1 MRGEKQYLANPVPS
15 ERLHLLTVELRPE
28 QDVRVSMQLASQS
41 GQVDQKMSPS
51 IHAALVESLFTNPAP
66 LFAGALCAAVAALM
80 TALKTGNAWLWPC
93 VALLV
98 VSGALRALDMGYFQ
112 RKKPVLTP
120 EQVTRWEVRYQIGA
134 MSYALALGIWCL
146 TALIGTD
153 DAVAHMIC
161 VSVTLCYVAAGGG
174 RTYGRPWIF
183 HVQMLLACGP
193 MTVALAIHGN
203 PYYVGMAL
211 LNVLFFVSLRQIS
224 TSLQEIFVRAL
235 IGRERE
241 AALASQFDTALNNMP
256 HGLCM
261 FRADGRL
268 AVMNHR
274 FSEMMHLPD
283 DLVQRGASASDI
295 IDACVIAGSVTAASG
310 KMILAEIENT
320 RTRDMITTDP
330 DTARGRYMS
339 WTFQPMA
346 GGGAVLLLEDI
357 TARRNAEA
365 RISHLARYD
374 ELTAL
379 PNRVNFRDEIGRLL
393 ATQHG
398 SSHMSALLFVDL
410 DQFKQ
415 VNDTLGHPCGDQL
428 LCAVA
433 DRLREML
440 RPEDFVA
447 RFGGDEFVVFQQ
459 NIHSPEDAASLARR
473 IVDRLSERY
482 KIDNHLVE
490 IGASVGIAITE
501 PGVSADTLL
510 KNADMALYRA
520 KADGRATYCFFRD
533 EMAQIVEARRIL
545 ELDLRKALANEEFE
559 LYYQPLVNLKTGRI
573 TTCEALLR
581 WNHPVRGTVSPID
594 IIPVAEDM
602 GLIIDLGRWIL
613 RKACMEC
620 MKWPAGVS
628 VAVNFSPQQFH
639 QRDIM
644 SEIRYA
650 LEVSGLPAERL
661 EIEIT
666 ESSLLRNTQLTHDV
680 LAQLHTLGVRISLDD
695 FGTGYSSL
703 SYLHNFT
710 LQKVKIDRSFLEG
723 IDTARPLTL
732 LRGVARLS
740 ADLGM
745 SVVVEG
751 IETNEQLELI
761 SADGTVTEAQ
771 GYLFSRPVRAVRVR
785 QLLNASHGRQ
795 PPEGQLHIISSRS
808 IA

>member
-1 MRGEKQYLANPVPS
+1 
-15 ERLHLLTVELRPE
+15 
-28 QDVRVSMQLASQS
+28 MQLASQR
-41 GQVDQKMSPS
+41 GEQNQEVSPRIS
-51 IHAALVESLFTNPAP
+51 AALIDSLFEASGTVLTGVVFSAIA
-66 LFAGALCAAVAALM
+66 AGM
-80 TALKTGNAWLWPC
+80 TALKTGQGLLWAF
-93 VALLV
+93 VLLLMAA
-98 VSGALRALDMGYFQ
+98 GAFRAFDLR
-112 RKKPVLTP
+112 
-120 EQVTRWEVRYQIGA
+120 RYQASKSTLTAEEAAQWQKRYQLGA
-134 MSYALALGIWCL
+134 MIQAAAIGLWCATTL
-146 TALIGTD
+146 LSND

-161 VSVTLCYVAAGGG
+161 LSVTTGIVAGAAGRAYGRQSIFRLQAVLMFGPTVIALALRGTGYYVAMSVVCAA
-174 RTYGRPWIF
+174 F
-183 HVQMLLACGP
+183 LAA
-193 MTVALAIHGN
+193 VI
-203 PYYVGMAL
+203 
-211 LNVLFFVSLRQIS
+211 QIS
-224 TSLQEIFVRAL
+224 ANLHRIFVRAVVA
-235 IGRERE
+235 RERE
-241 AALASQFDTALNNMP
+241 AALAGQFDTALNNMP

-274 FSEMMHLPD
+274 FSEMMGLAD
-283 DLVQRGASASDI
+283 DIAQHEIRAPGVVE
-295 IDACVIAGSVTAASG
+295 ACVQAGSISVASG
-310 KMILAEIENT
+310 KIIVAEIENSQA
-320 RTRDMITTDP
+320 RDIVTTDP
-330 DTARGRYMS
+330 DAARGHSLS

-346 GGGAVLLLEDI
+346 DGGAVVLLEDI
-357 TARRNAEA
+357 TERRNAEA
-365 RISHLARYD
+365 RISHLARFD
-374 ELTAL
+374 ELTGL
-379 PNRVNFRDEIGRLL
+379 PNRVNFRNEIEHLL
-393 ATQHG
+393 TMPHEEG
-398 SSHMSALLFVDL
+398 HLSALLFIDL

-433 DRLREML
+433 ARLRDML

-459 NIHSPEDAASLARR
+459 NIRSAEDAAMLARR
-473 IVDRLSERY
+473 IVDHLSERY
-482 KIDNHLVE
+482 KIDDHLVE
-490 IGASVGIAITE
+490 IGASIGIAMTSF
-501 PGVSADTLL
+501 GVSADTLL

-520 KADGRATYCFFRD
+520 KADGRGTFCFFRD
-533 EMAQIVEARRIL
+533 ELAQAVESRRIL

-559 LYYQPLVNLKTGRI
+559 LYFQPLVNLKSGKI

-581 WNHPVRGTVSPID
+581 WNHPVRGTVSPVD

-602 GLIIDLGRWIL
+602 GLIVDLGRWIL
-613 RKACMEC
+613 RKACLEC
-620 MKWPAGVS
+620 MKWPDGVS

-639 QRDIM
+639 QRDLL
-644 SEIRYA
+644 SEVRYA
-650 LEVSGLPAERL
+650 LEVSALPAHRL

-680 LAQLHTLGVRISLDD
+680 LSQLRAIGVRISLDD

-703 SYLHNFT
+703 SYLHNFP

-723 IDTARPLTL
+723 IDTDRPLTL

-771 GYLFSRPVRAVRVR
+771 GYLFSRPVPAIRVR
-785 QLLNASHGRQ
+785 QLLNASHGRHMVDDQ
-795 PPEGQLHIISSRS
+795 VVAVPSRS

>member
-1 MRGEKQYLANPVPS
+1 
-15 ERLHLLTVELRPE
+15 
-28 QDVRVSMQLASQS
+28 MQLASQHKEP
-41 GQVDQKMSPS
+41 DQEMSLS
-51 IHAALVESLFTNPAP
+51 IYAALIHSLFQDPGP
-66 LFAGALCAAVAALM
+66 LFAGALCAAIAAFM
-80 TALKTGNAWLWPC
+80 TAVKTGNPWLWPC

-98 VSGALRALDMGYFQ
+98 IAGGARALDMRSYKQ
-112 RKKPVLTP
+112 RKSTLTSQ
-120 EQVTRWEVRYQIGA
+120 EAARWEIRYQIGA
-134 MSYALALGIWCL
+134 MLYALALGLWCVIAIL
-146 TALIGTD
+146 GTD

-161 VSVTLCYVAAGGG
+161 ISVTLCYVAAGGG

-193 MTVALAIHGN
+193 LTAALAFYGSV
-203 PYYVGMAL
+203 YYAGMAA
-211 LNVLFFVSLRQIS
+211 LNVLFFFALKHIS
-224 TSLQEIFVRAL
+224 TSLQKIFVRAL
-235 IGRERE
+235 VARERE
-241 AALASQFDTALNNMP
+241 AALAGQFDTALNNMP

-274 FSEMMHLPD
+274 FREMMELAD
-283 DLVQRGASASDI
+283 DIVRRGTTAGDI
-295 IDACVIAGSVTAASG
+295 VHACVVAGSISAASG
-310 KMILAEIENT
+310 KVILAEIQNSQA
-320 RTRDMITTDP
+320 RDIVTADP
-330 DTARGRYMS
+330 DTLRGRSLS

-346 GGGAVLLLEDI
+346 DGGAVVLLEDV
-357 TARRNAEA
+357 TERRNAEA

-374 ELTAL
+374 ELTGL
-379 PNRVNFRDEIGRLL
+379 PNRVNFRDEIGCLL
-393 ATQHG
+393 RTPHETGQL
-398 SSHMSALLFVDL
+398 SALLFVDL

-433 DRLREML
+433 DRLRTML

-459 NIHSPEDAASLARR
+459 HINSSEEAAILARR
-473 IVDRLSERY
+473 IVDHLSERY

-490 IGASVGIAITE
+490 IGASVGIALTS

-520 KADGRATYCFFRD
+520 KADGRGTFCFFRD

-545 ELDLRKALANEEFE
+545 ELDLRKALSNEEFE
-559 LYYQPLVNLKTGRI
+559 LFFQPLVNLKSGKI

-581 WNHPVRGTVSPID
+581 WNHPVRGTVSPVD

-602 GLIIDLGRWIL
+602 GLIVDLGRWIL

-620 MKWPAGVS
+620 MKWPEGVS

-639 QRDIM
+639 QRDVLN
-644 SEIRYA
+644 EIRYA
-650 LEVSGLPAERL
+650 LEVSGLPAQRL

-680 LAQLHTLGVRISLDD
+680 LSQLRAIGVRISLDD

-703 SYLHNFT
+703 SYLHNFP

-723 IDTARPLTL
+723 IDADRPLTL

-745 SVVVEG
+745 QVVVEG

-761 SADGTVTEAQ
+761 SADGSVTEAQ
-771 GYLFSRPVRAVRVR
+771 GYLFSRPVPAIRIR
-785 QLLNASHGRQ
+785 QLLNASHGRRAAEAELQ
-795 PPEGQLHIISSRS
+795 AVGSRS

>member
-1 MRGEKQYLANPVPS
+1 
-15 ERLHLLTVELRPE
+15 
-28 QDVRVSMQLASQS
+28 MQLAKES
-41 GQVDQKMSPS
+41 GESDQKMSPS
-51 IHAALVESLFTNPAP
+51 IHAALIDSLFTDPGP
-66 LFAGALCAAVAALM
+66 MFAGALCAAVAAIM
-80 TALKTGNAWLWPC
+80 TALKTGNALLWPC
-93 VALLV
+93 VAMLV
-98 VSGALRALDMGYFQ
+98 VTGAFRALDTRQYQKVRSSLAPDG
-112 RKKPVLTP
+112 VA
-120 EQVTRWEVRYQIGA
+120 RWELRYQFGA
-134 MSYALALGIWCL
+134 MLYAAALGLWCL
-146 TALIGTD
+146 VTLTGSD
-153 DAVAHMIC
+153 DAVAHMIAT
-161 VSVTLCYVAAGGG
+161 SVTLCYVAAGGG

-193 MTVALAIHGN
+193 LTVALAADGSPFYI
-203 PYYVGMAL
+203 GMAL
-211 LNVLFFVSLRQIS
+211 LNVLFFFSLKHIS
-224 TSLQEIFVRAL
+224 TSLQKIFVHAL
-235 IGRERE
+235 IARERE
-241 AALASQFDTALNNMP
+241 AALAHQFDTALNNMP
-256 HGLCM
+256 HGLAM

-274 FSEMMHLPD
+274 FSNMMNLSD
-283 DLVQRGASASDI
+283 DFVQCDADVSDI
-295 IDACVIAGSVTAASG
+295 CAACVAAGTMSEASG
-310 KMILAEIENT
+310 RLILQEVEHARASHI
-320 RTRDMITTDP
+320 ITTDP
-330 DTARGRYMS
+330 DFSKNRSLS

-346 GGGAVLLLEDI
+346 DGGAVVLLEDI
-357 TARRNAEA
+357 TERRNAEA

-393 ATQHG
+393 AVQQG
-398 SSHMSALLFVDL
+398 AEQLSALLFVDL

-428 LCAVA
+428 LCAVSE
-433 DRLREML
+433 RLREML

-459 NIHSPEDAASLARR
+459 NIHSADDAAGLARR

-490 IGASVGIAITE
+490 IGASVGIAMTSR
-501 PGVSADTLL
+501 GVSADTLL

-520 KADGRATYCFFRD
+520 KADGRGTFCFFRD
-533 EMAQIVEARRIL
+533 EMAQVVESRRIL

-559 LYYQPLVNLKTGRI
+559 LFFQPLVNLKSGRI
-573 TTCEALLR
+573 STCEALLR
-581 WNHPVRGTVSPID
+581 WNHPVRGTVSPTD

-602 GLIIDLGRWIL
+602 GLIVDLGRWIL

-620 MKWPAGVS
+620 MKWPEGVS

-639 QRDIM
+639 QRDVL
-644 SEIRYA
+644 SEVRYA
-650 LEVSGLPAERL
+650 LEVSGLPANRL

-680 LAQLHTLGVRISLDD
+680 LSQLHSLGVRISLDD

-703 SYLHNFT
+703 SYLHNFP

-723 IDTARPLTL
+723 IDSDRPLTL

-761 SADGTVTEAQ
+761 SADGAVTEAQ
-771 GYLFSRPVRAVRVR
+771 GYLFSPPVPAVRVR
-785 QLLNASHGRQ
+785 QLLNASHGRR
-795 PPEGQLHIISSRS
+795 PPDSVLVPVPSRS

>member
-1 MRGEKQYLANPVPS
+1 
-15 ERLHLLTVELRPE
+15 
-28 QDVRVSMQLASQS
+28 MQL
-41 GQVDQKMSPS
+41 VDQKKRNDQEELEPALY
-51 IHAALVESLFTNPAP
+51 AALVDSMCQNFWPM
-66 LFAGALCAAVAALM
+66 FMGSVCAAAAALM
-80 TALKTGNAWLWPC
+80 TALKTGNVVLWPC
-93 VALLV
+93 ALLIV
-98 VSGALRALDMGYFQ
+98 A
-112 RKKPVLTP
+112 
-120 EQVTRWEVRYQIGA
+120 
-134 MSYALALGIWCL
+134 
-146 TALIGTD
+146 IGTYRAFQMRRYERRTQTLSYEQAKDFEPRYRVGAVLQAAVLGLWCFVTILGVD
-153 DAVAHMIC
+153 DSVAHMLC
-161 VSVTLCYVAAGGG
+161 VAVTIAYTAGGAA
-174 RTYGRPWIF
+174 RNYGRPAI
-183 HVQMLLACGP
+183 VQLHILLACGP
-193 MTVALAIHGN
+193 MSLALALHGG
-203 PYYVGMAL
+203 YYYIGVAVL
-211 LNVLFFVSLRQIS
+211 LVLFFIGLKGINLSLHG
-224 TSLQEIFVRAL
+224 IFVKAL
-235 IGRERE
+235 TSSFRE
-241 AALASQFDTALNNMP
+241 AALAGQFDTALNNMP

-261 FRADGRL
+261 FAADGRL

-274 FSEMMHLPD
+274 FSEMMDLHD
-283 DLVQRGASASDI
+283 DLVERGAGASDI
-295 IDACVIAGSVTAASG
+295 MAACVTGGSISAASG
-310 KMILAEIENT
+310 KMILSEIENT
-320 RTRDMITTDP
+320 QARDIVTADP
-330 DTARGRYMS
+330 DIARSRSLS

-346 GGGAVLLLEDI
+346 GGGAVVLLEDI
-357 TARRNAEA
+357 TERRNAEA

-393 ATQHG
+393 AIPREAEQL
-398 SSHMSALLFVDL
+398 SALLFIDL

-433 DRLREML
+433 DRLRGML

-459 NIHSPEDAASLARR
+459 NIGSNEEAAGLARR
-473 IVDRLSERY
+473 IVEHLSERY
-482 KIDNHLVE
+482 KINNHLVE
-490 IGASVGIAITE
+490 IGASVGIATTG
-501 PGVSADTLL
+501 PDVSADTLL

-520 KADGRATYCFFRD
+520 KADGRGTFCFFRD
-533 EMAQIVEARRIL
+533 EMAQTVEARRIL

-559 LYYQPLVNLKTGRI
+559 LFYQPLINIKSGRI
-573 TTCEALLR
+573 ATCEALLR

-602 GLIIDLGRWIL
+602 GLIVDLGRWIL

-620 MKWPAGVS
+620 MKWPDAVS

-639 QRDIM
+639 QRDVL
-644 SEIRYA
+644 SEVRYA
-650 LEVSGLPAERL
+650 LEVSGLPADRL

-680 LAQLHTLGVRISLDD
+680 LSQLHALGVRISLDD

-703 SYLHNFT
+703 SYLHNFP
-710 LQKVKIDRSFLEG
+710 LQKVKIDRSFLVG
-723 IDTARPLTL
+723 IDSDRPLTL

-771 GYLFSRPVRAVRVR
+771 GYLFSRPVPAVRVR
-785 QLLNASHGRQ
+785 ELLKASHGRRL
-795 PPEGQLHIISSRS
+795 PDDHVVALPSRS

>member
-1 MRGEKQYLANPVPS
+1 MQFASQTGEPDRSMSPTISAALVDSLFMNPAPMIFGAFGPAIAGAVIAAVTSNLLCWLCVPLFIVVGLARALQMYRYQQRNSRLTVEESVTWEKRYRIGTIAYGISLGIWGVTVLLTTRDAAAHMLCVTTVVAYTSAGVGRTFGRPQIFH
-15 ERLHLLTVELRPE
+15 LHLL
-28 QDVRVSMQLASQS
+28 
-41 GQVDQKMSPS
+41 MS
-51 IHAALVESLFTNPAP
+51 IGP
-66 LFAGALCAAVAALM
+66 LILALM
-80 TALKTGNAWLWPC
+80 YVGGP
-93 VALLV
+93 
-98 VSGALRALDMGYFQ
+98 YH
-112 RKKPVLTP
+112 
-120 EQVTRWEVRYQIGA
+120 I
-134 MSYALALGIWCL
+134 ALALLSLVFFSAIRHL
-146 TALIGTD
+146 T
-153 DAVAHMIC
+153 
-161 VSVTLCYVAAGGG
+161 S
-174 RTYGRPWIF
+174 
-183 HVQMLLACGP
+183 
-193 MTVALAIHGN
+193 
-203 PYYVGMAL
+203 
-211 LNVLFFVSLRQIS
+211 
-224 TSLQEIFVRAL
+224 SLQRIYVNAW
-235 IGRERE
+235 IAKERE
-241 AALASQFDTALNNMP
+241 AALAGQFDTALNNMP

-261 FRADGRL
+261 FSADGRV

-274 FSEMMHLPD
+274 FIEMMQLSD
-283 DLVQRGASASDI
+283 DFVQRGASATDI
-295 IDACVIAGSVTAASG
+295 CNACVLSGSISAAAAQQ
-310 KMILAEIENT
+310 ILYEIESSQRGDIVT
-320 RTRDMITTDP
+320 SDP
-330 DTARGRYMS
+330 DPTKNRS
-339 WTFQPMA
+339 LDWTFQPMA
-346 GGGAVLLLEDI
+346 GGGTVVLVEDI
-357 TARRNAEA
+357 TERKDAEA

-393 ATQHG
+393 AMQHG
-398 SSHMSALLFVDL
+398 DHRSALLFVDL

-433 DRLREML
+433 ERLREML

-459 NIHSPEDAASLARR
+459 NIHSHEDAAALARR

-490 IGASVGIAITE
+490 IGASVGIAMTA
-501 PGVSADTLL
+501 PGVGADTLL

-520 KADGRATYCFFRD
+520 KADGRGTFCFFRD
-533 EMAQIVEARRIL
+533 EMAQTVEARRIL

-559 LYYQPLVNLKTGRI
+559 LFYQPLINLKSGKVS
-573 TTCEALLR
+573 TCEALLR
-581 WNHPVRGTVSPID
+581 WNHPARGTVSPVD

-602 GLIIDLGRWIL
+602 GLIVDLGRWIL

-620 MKWPAGVS
+620 MKWPEAVS

-639 QRDIM
+639 QRDVL

-650 LEVSGLPAERL
+650 LEVSGLPAHRL

-666 ESSLLRNTQLTHDV
+666 ESSLLHNTELTHDV
-680 LAQLHTLGVRISLDD
+680 LSQLRSLGVRISLDD

-703 SYLHNFT
+703 SYLHNFP

-723 IDTARPLTL
+723 IDSDRPLTL

-761 SADGTVTEAQ
+761 SADGAVTEAQ
-771 GYLFSRPVRAVRVR
+771 GYLFSRPVPAVRIR
-785 QLLNASHGRQ
+785 QLLNASHGRRAD
-795 PPEGQLHIISSRS
+795 EQLHVVPSRS

>member
-1 MRGEKQYLANPVPS
+1 
-15 ERLHLLTVELRPE
+15 
-28 QDVRVSMQLASQS
+28 MQLAHPEH
-41 GQVDQKMSPS
+41 DPEISPS
-51 IHAALVESLFTNPAP
+51 IRAVPVDSLFEAP
-66 LFAGALCAAVAALM
+66 GTVLTGIVFSGIAAAM
-80 TALKTGNAWLWPC
+80 TALKTGQNLTWAC
-93 VALLV
+93 VALLLMAGAV
-98 VSGALRALDMGYFQ
+98 RAFDLWRYQARKSTLTAEEAAQWQRRYHIGALFQ
-112 RKKPVLTP
+112 AAAIGLWCS
-120 EQVTRWEVRYQIGA
+120 VTLL
-134 MSYALALGIWCL
+134 SS
-146 TALIGTD
+146 D

-161 VSVTLCYVAAGGG
+161 LSVTTGILAGGAG
-174 RTYGRPWIF
+174 RAYGRPSMF
-183 HVQMLLACGP
+183 RVQAVLQFGAP
-193 MTVALAIHGN
+193 VIALALRGT
-203 PYYVGMAL
+203 PYYIAMSVVCAAFLMAVMQL
-211 LNVLFFVSLRQIS
+211 SASLHR
-224 TSLQEIFVRAL
+224 IFMRAVVA
-235 IGRERE
+235 RERE
-241 AALASQFDTALNNMP
+241 AALAGQFDTALNNMP

-274 FSEMMHLPD
+274 FSEMMNLSD
-283 DLVQRGASASDI
+283 DFVQRGASASDI
-295 IDACVIAGSVTAASG
+295 VDACVLAGSVSAISG
-310 KMILAEIENT
+310 KIILSEIENT
-320 RTRDMITTDP
+320 EARDIITADP
-330 DTARGRYMS
+330 DVARGRSLS

-346 GGGAVLLLEDI
+346 GGGAVVLLEDI
-357 TARRNAEA
+357 TERRNAEA

-393 ATQHG
+393 AAQQDAELL
-398 SSHMSALLFVDL
+398 SALLFVDL

-459 NIHSPEDAASLARR
+459 NLNSPEDAASLARR
-473 IVDRLSERY
+473 VVDRLSEPY

-490 IGASVGIAITE
+490 IGASVGIAVTA
-501 PGVSADTLL
+501 PGISADTLL

-520 KADGRATYCFFRD
+520 KADGRGTFCFFR
-533 EMAQIVEARRIL
+533 EELAQTVEARRIL

-559 LYYQPLVNLKTGRI
+559 LFYQPLVNLKSGKL

-581 WNHPVRGTVSPID
+581 WNHPVRGAVSPIE

-602 GLIIDLGRWIL
+602 GLIVDLGRWIL

-620 MKWPAGVS
+620 MQWPEGVS

-639 QRDIM
+639 QRDVL
-644 SEIRYA
+644 SEVRYA
-650 LEVSGLPAERL
+650 LGVSGLPAQRL

-680 LAQLHTLGVRISLDD
+680 LSQLHALGVRISLDD

-703 SYLHNFT
+703 SYLHNFP

-723 IDTARPLTL
+723 IDTDRPLML

-761 SADGTVTEAQ
+761 SADGTITEAQ
-771 GYLFSRPVRAVRVR
+771 GYLFSRPVPAVRIR
-785 QLLNASHGRQ
+785 HLLNASHGRRV
-795 PPEGQLHIISSRS
+795 PDEPLLAEPSRS

>member
-1 MRGEKQYLANPVPS
+1 
-15 ERLHLLTVELRPE
+15 
-28 QDVRVSMQLASQS
+28 MQLASQTAE
-41 GQVDQKMSPS
+41 QDQNVSPS
-51 IHAALVESLFTNPAP
+51 TYAALIDSLFQNAAP
-66 LFAGALCAAVAALM
+66 LFAGAVMVAFAAAM
-80 TALKTGNAWLWPC
+80 TALKTDVMLLWPC
-93 VALLV
+93 VALLMLI
-98 VSGALRALDMGYFQ
+98 GAIRALDMHLY
-112 RKKPVLTP
+112 RKRKSVLTAD
-120 EQVTRWEVRYQIGA
+120 EASRWERRYQFWAIIYAATLGA
-134 MSYALALGIWCL
+134 WCSVALLSSN
-146 TALIGTD
+146 

-161 VSVTLCYVAAGGG
+161 LAVTTGYVAAGAG
-174 RTYGRPWIF
+174 RTFGRPRIF
-183 HVQMLLACGP
+183 QVQIAVACGP
-193 MTVALAIHGN
+193 TSIALAMHGT
-203 PYYVGMAL
+203 PYYIGMAC
-211 LNVLFFVSLRQIS
+211 VSGVFFLALRQI
-224 TSLQEIFVRAL
+224 TTNLQEIFVRAL
-235 IGRERE
+235 VARERE
-241 AALASQFDTALNNMP
+241 AALANQFDTALNNMP

-268 AVMNHR
+268 AVMNYR
-274 FSEMMHLPD
+274 FSEMMDLSD
-283 DLVQRGASASDI
+283 DLVQRGVTASDI
-295 IDACVIAGSVTAASG
+295 MAAGVAAGSVSAVSSR
-310 KMILAEIENT
+310 MILAEIEDT
-320 RTRDMITTDP
+320 QARDMITTDP
-330 DTARGRYMS
+330 DVARGRSLS

-346 GGGAVLLLEDI
+346 DGGAVVLLEDI
-357 TARRNAEA
+357 TERRTAEA

-393 ATQHG
+393 AIQQG
-398 SSHMSALLFVDL
+398 AEQLSALLFVDL

-433 DRLREML
+433 ERLREML

-459 NIHSPEDAASLARR
+459 NIHSADDAAGLARR

-490 IGASVGIAITE
+490 IGASVGIAMSTR
-501 PGVSADTLL
+501 GVSADTLL

-520 KADGRATYCFFRD
+520 KADGRGTFCFFRD
-533 EMAQIVEARRIL
+533 EMAQVVEARRIL

-559 LYYQPLVNLKTGRI
+559 LFYQPLVNLKSGRI
-573 TTCEALLR
+573 STCEALLR

-602 GLIIDLGRWIL
+602 GLIVDLGRWIL

-620 MKWPAGVS
+620 MKWPEAVS

-639 QRDIM
+639 QRDVL
-644 SEIRYA
+644 SEVRYA
-650 LEVSGLPAERL
+650 LEVSGLPANRL

-680 LAQLHTLGVRISLDD
+680 LSQLHSLGVRISLDD

-703 SYLHNFT
+703 SYLHNFP
-710 LQKVKIDRSFLEG
+710 LEKVKIDRSFLEG
-723 IDTARPLTL
+723 IDSDRPLTL

-751 IETNEQLELI
+751 IESNEQLELI
-761 SADGTVTEAQ
+761 SADGTVSEVQ
-771 GYLFSRPVRAVRVR
+771 GYLFSRPVPAARIR
-785 QLLNASHGRQ
+785 QLLNVSHGRRL
-795 PPEGQLHIISSRS
+795 PDEPLQLVPSRS

>member
-1 MRGEKQYLANPVPS
+1 
-15 ERLHLLTVELRPE
+15 
-28 QDVRVSMQLASQS
+28 MQLASETPDP
-41 GQVDQKMSPS
+41 DQRMSPS
-51 IHAALVESLFTNPAP
+51 IRAALIDSLFETPGTVHVGIV
-66 LFAGALCAAVAALM
+66 FATITAAM
-80 TALKTGNAWLWPC
+80 TALKTGSDFIWAC
-93 VALLV
+93 VALLAV
-98 VSGALRALDMGYFQ
+98 AGVLRAIDLQLYQ
-112 RKKPVLTP
+112 ARKSTLTADGAALW
-120 EQVTRWEVRYQIGA
+120 QTRYQIGA
-134 MSYALALGIWCL
+134 MIQAIAIGIWCSTTL
-146 TALIGTD
+146 LSSD
-153 DAVAHMIC
+153 DAVAHMIAL
-161 VSVTLCYVAAGGG
+161 SVTIGLLAGGAG
-174 RTYGRPWIF
+174 RAYGWQWIF
-183 HVQMLLACGP
+183 RLQVLLALGP
-193 MTVALAIHGN
+193 TAIALALRGT
-203 PYYVGMAL
+203 PYYVAMSVVTAVFLVTLIKLSANLHRIFMQAL
-211 LNVLFFVSLRQIS
+211 V
-224 TSLQEIFVRAL
+224 A
-235 IGRERE
+235 RERE
-241 AALASQFDTALNNMP
+241 AALAGQFDTALNNMP

-261 FRADGRL
+261 FAADGRL

-274 FSEMMHLPD
+274 FSDMMNLSD
-283 DLVQRGASASDI
+283 DLVRRGASAPDI
-295 IDACVIAGSVTAASG
+295 IFACVDSGSISAASG
-310 KMILAEIENT
+310 NMILSEIENSQAGDLVT
-320 RTRDMITTDP
+320 ADP
-330 DTARGRYMS
+330 DASRSQSLS

-346 GGGAVLLLEDI
+346 GGGSVVLVEDI
-357 TARRNAEA
+357 TERKDAEA

-379 PNRVNFRDEIGRLL
+379 PNRVNFRDEIERLL
-393 ATQHG
+393 AI
-398 SSHMSALLFVDL
+398 SHSAERLSALLFVDL

-433 DRLREML
+433 GRLREML

-459 NIHSPEDAASLARR
+459 NIASNDDAAGLAQR

-490 IGASVGIAITE
+490 IGASVGIAMTSPAGI
-501 PGVSADTLL
+501 SADTLL

-520 KADGRATYCFFRD
+520 KADGRGTFCFFRD
-533 EMAQIVEARRIL
+533 EMAQTVEARRIL
-545 ELDLRKALANEEFE
+545 ELDLRKALAHEEFE
-559 LYYQPLVNLKTGRI
+559 LFYQPLVNLKSGRI
-573 TTCEALLR
+573 ATCEALLR
-581 WNHPVRGTVSPID
+581 WNHPARGTVSPID

-602 GLIIDLGRWIL
+602 GLIVDLGRWIL

-620 MKWPAGVS
+620 MKWPEGVS

-639 QRDIM
+639 QRDVL
-644 SEIRYA
+644 SEVRYA
-650 LEVSGLPAERL
+650 LEVSGLPAHRL

-680 LAQLHTLGVRISLDD
+680 LSQLHMIGVRISLDD

-703 SYLHNFT
+703 SYLHNFP

-723 IDTARPLTL
+723 IDSDRPLTL

-771 GYLFSRPVRAVRVR
+771 GYLFSRPVPAVRVR
-785 QLLNASHGRQ
+785 QLLHASHGRRL
-795 PPEGQLHIISSRS
+795 PDDNLIELPSRS

>member
-1 MRGEKQYLANPVPS
+1 
-15 ERLHLLTVELRPE
+15 
-28 QDVRVSMQLASQS
+28 MQLANHPREP
-41 GQVDQKMSPS
+41 DQKMSPA
-51 IHAALVESLFTNPAP
+51 INAALVDSLFMNPAP
-66 LFAGALCAAVAALM
+66 MVFGAFGPAIAGAVVATVTGDILMWLCVPLFIVVGVA
-80 TALKTGNAWLWPC
+80 
-93 VALLV
+93 
-98 VSGALRALDMGYFQ
+98 RALQMYRYKQ
-112 RKKPVLTP
+112 RHSPLTTTEAVIWEERYRLGAFAYGSVLGLW
-120 EQVTRWEVRYQIGA
+120 VCIVLLR
-134 MSYALALGIWCL
+134 
-146 TALIGTD
+146 TAD
-153 DAVAHMIC
+153 SAAHM
-161 VSVTLCYVAAGGG
+161 LCITTVVAYTSAGVG
-174 RTYGRPWIF
+174 RTFGRPRIF
-183 HVQMLLACGP
+183 HIMLLLACGP
-193 MTVALAIHGN
+193 MIAALLFVGGIYHFALA
-203 PYYVGMAL
+203 L
-211 LNVLFFVSLRQIS
+211 LSLVFFVAIQSIT
-224 TSLQEIFVRAL
+224 TSLQRIYLNAW
-235 IGRERE
+235 IARERE
-241 AALASQFDTALNNMP
+241 AALAGQFDTALNNMP

-261 FRADGRL
+261 FTADGRL

-274 FSEMMHLPD
+274 FSAMMNLSD
-283 DLVQRGASASDI
+283 DLMHSGASASDI
-295 IDACVIAGSVTAASG
+295 VAACVSAGSISAASG
-310 KMILAEIENT
+310 NVIISEIENSQAK
-320 RTRDMITTDP
+320 DIITTDP
-330 DTARGRYMS
+330 NVVRGRSLS

-346 GGGAVLLLEDI
+346 GGGAVVLLEDI
-357 TARRNAEA
+357 TERRNAEA
-365 RISHLARYD
+365 RITHLARYD
-374 ELTAL
+374 ELTGL
-379 PNRVNFRDEIGRLL
+379 PNRVNFRDEIEHLL
-393 ATQHG
+393 AVPHDAAQL
-398 SSHMSALLFVDL
+398 SALLFVDL

-433 DRLREML
+433 ERLRAML

-459 NIHSPEDAASLARR
+459 NIKSAEEAASLARR
-473 IVDRLSERY
+473 IVDHLSERY

-490 IGASVGIAITE
+490 IGASVGIAMTSP

-520 KADGRATYCFFRD
+520 KADGRGTFCFFRD
-533 EMAQIVEARRIL
+533 EMAQTVEARRIL

-559 LYYQPLVNLKTGRI
+559 LFYQPLVNLQSGRI
-573 TTCEALLR
+573 ATCEALLR

-602 GLIIDLGRWIL
+602 GLIVDLGRWIL
-613 RKACMEC
+613 RKACVEC
-620 MKWPAGVS
+620 MQWPEAVS

-639 QRDIM
+639 QRDVL

-650 LEVSGLPAERL
+650 LEVSGLPANRL

-680 LAQLHTLGVRISLDD
+680 LSQLRELGVRISLDD

-703 SYLHNFT
+703 SYLHNFP

-723 IDTARPLTL
+723 IDTDRPLTL

-761 SADGTVTEAQ
+761 NADGTVTEAQ
-771 GYLFSRPVRAVRVR
+771 GYLFSRPVPAVRVR
-785 QLLNASHGRQ
+785 QLLNASHGRR
-795 PPEGQLHIISSRS
+795 PDDEYLAIPSRS

>member
-1 MRGEKQYLANPVPS
+1 
-15 ERLHLLTVELRPE
+15 
-28 QDVRVSMQLASQS
+28 MQLANQS
-41 GQVDQKMSPS
+41 GEPDQRMTPS
-51 IHAALVESLFTNPAP
+51 IRAALLDSLFETPATM
-66 LFAGALCAAVAALM
+66 LTGLIFGAIAAAM
-80 TALKTGNAWLWPC
+80 TALKTGETPVWGC
-93 VALLV
+93 VALLIV
-98 VSGALRALDMGYFQ
+98 AGAVRAFYLWRYQG
-112 RKKPVLTP
+112 RKSTLTAD
-120 EQVTRWEVRYQIGA
+120 EAARFKKRHQIGA
-134 MSYALALGIWCL
+134 MIQAAALGIWCSTTL
-146 TALIGTD
+146 LASD

-161 VSVTLCYVAAGGG
+161 MSVTTGIV
-174 RTYGRPWIF
+174 
-183 HVQMLLACGP
+183 ACGAGRAYGQQWVFQLQ
-193 MTVALAIHGN
+193 VALAFGSTVIALALHGT
-203 PYYVGMAL
+203 PYYVAMSVVCAAFL
-211 LNVLFFVSLRQIS
+211 VAVMQIS
-224 TSLQEIFVRAL
+224 ANLHRIFMQAL
-235 IGRERE
+235 MARERE
-241 AALASQFDTALNNMP
+241 AALAGQFDTALNNMP

-261 FRADGRL
+261 FRVDGQL

-274 FSEMMHLPD
+274 FSEIMNLSE
-283 DLVQRGASASDI
+283 DLARSGAGASDI
-295 IDACVIAGSVTAASG
+295 IAACVSAGSISAASG
-310 KMILAEIENT
+310 EMILAEIESSQAKDIVT
-320 RTRDMITTDP
+320 ADP
-330 DTARGRYMS
+330 DAERNRSLS

-346 GGGAVLLLEDI
+346 DGGAVVLLEDI
-357 TARRNAEA
+357 TERRNAEA

-374 ELTAL
+374 ELTTL

-393 ATQHG
+393 AIQQG
-398 SSHMSALLFVDL
+398 VGQLSALLFVDL

-433 DRLREML
+433 NRLREML

-459 NIHSPEDAASLARR
+459 NIHSHEDAAGLARR

-490 IGASVGIAITE
+490 IGASVGIAMTS

-510 KNADMALYRA
+510 KNADLALYRA
-520 KADGRATYCFFRD
+520 KADGRGTFCFFRD
-533 EMAQIVEARRIL
+533 EMAQTVEARRIL

-559 LYYQPLVNLKTGRI
+559 LFYQPLVNIKSGKI

-602 GLIIDLGRWIL
+602 GLIVDLGRWIL

-620 MKWPAGVS
+620 MKWPEAVS

-639 QRDIM
+639 QRDVL
-644 SEIRYA
+644 SEVRYA
-650 LEVSGLPAERL
+650 LEVSGLPAQRL

-680 LAQLHTLGVRISLDD
+680 LSQLRSLGVRISLDD

-703 SYLHNFT
+703 SYLHNFP

-723 IDTARPLTL
+723 IDTDRPLTL

-761 SADGTVTEAQ
+761 SADGAVTEAQ
-771 GYLFSRPVRAVRVR
+771 GYLFSRPVPAVRIR
-785 QLLNASHGRQ
+785 QLLNASHGRRGEE
-795 PPEGQLHIISSRS
+795 PQLVVPSRS

>member
-1 MRGEKQYLANPVPS
+1 MQFASQTGEPDQSMSPTISAALVDSLFMNPAPMIFGAFGPAIAGAVIAAVTGDLLCWLCVPLFIVVGLARALQMYRYKQRNS
-15 ERLHLLTVELRPE
+15 RLTVEESVAWER
-28 QDVRVSMQLASQS
+28 RYRI
-41 GQVDQKMSPS
+41 GS
-51 IHAALVESLFTNPAP
+51 IAYGV
-66 LFAGALCAAVAALM
+66 
-80 TALKTGNAWLWPC
+80 
-93 VALLV
+93 
-98 VSGALRALDMGYFQ
+98 
-112 RKKPVLTP
+112 
-120 EQVTRWEVRYQIGA
+120 
-134 MSYALALGIWCL
+134 ALGIWGATVLL
-146 TALIGTD
+146 TTRDSA
-153 DAVAHMIC
+153 AHMLC
-161 VSVTLCYVAAGGG
+161 VTTVVAYTSAGVG
-174 RTYGRPWIF
+174 RTFGRPQIF
-183 HVQMLLACGP
+183 HLHLLLSIGP
-193 MTVALAIHGN
+193 LIAALTYVGGAYYIALA
-203 PYYVGMAL
+203 L
-211 LNVLFFVSLRQIS
+211 LSFVFFSAIRHLTS
-224 TSLQEIFVRAL
+224 SLQRIYVNAW
-235 IGRERE
+235 IAKERE
-241 AALASQFDTALNNMP
+241 AALAGQFDTALNNMP

-274 FSEMMHLPD
+274 FIEMMQLSED
-283 DLVQRGASASDI
+283 FVQRSAGASDVCN
-295 IDACVIAGSVTAASG
+295 ACVLSGSISAATARQ
-310 KMILAEIENT
+310 ILSEIESSQAGDIVT
-320 RTRDMITTDP
+320 SDP
-330 DTARGRYMS
+330 DASKNRALS
-339 WTFQPMA
+339 WTFQPMS
-346 GGGAVLLLEDI
+346 GGGTVVLVEDI
-357 TARRNAEA
+357 TERKDAEA

-374 ELTAL
+374 ELTEL

-393 ATQHG
+393 ARHG
-398 SSHMSALLFVDL
+398 GDQRSALLFVDL

-433 DRLREML
+433 ERLREML

-459 NIHSPEDAASLARR
+459 NIHSHEDAAGLARR

-490 IGASVGIAITE
+490 IGASVGIAMAA

-520 KADGRATYCFFRD
+520 KADGRGTFCFFRE
-533 EMAQIVEARRIL
+533 EMAQTVEARRIL

-559 LYYQPLVNLKTGRI
+559 LFYQPLINLSSGKV

-581 WNHPVRGTVSPID
+581 WNHPVRGTVSPVD

-602 GLIIDLGRWIL
+602 GLIVDLGRWIL

-620 MKWPAGVS
+620 MKWPDAVS

-639 QRDIM
+639 QRDVL
-644 SEIRYA
+644 SEVRYA
-650 LEVSGLPAERL
+650 LEVSGLPAHRL

-666 ESSLLRNTQLTHDV
+666 ESSLLHNTQLTHDV
-680 LAQLHTLGVRISLDD
+680 LSQLRTLGVRISLDD

-703 SYLHNFT
+703 SYLHNFP

-723 IDTARPLTL
+723 IDSDRPLTL

-745 SVVVEG
+745 AVVVEG

-761 SADGTVTEAQ
+761 SADGAVTEAQ
-771 GYLFSRPVRAVRVR
+771 GYLFSRPVPAVRIR
-785 QLLNASHGRQ
+785 QLLNASHGRRTD
-795 PPEGQLHIISSRS
+795 EQLHVVPSRS

>member
-1 MRGEKQYLANPVPS
+1 MQFASQTGEPDRSMSPTISAALVDSLFMNPAPMIFGAFGPAIAGAVIAFVTGNLLSWLCVPLFIVVGLARAWQMYRYQQRNSRLTVEES
-15 ERLHLLTVELRPE
+15 EAWEKRYRIGSLAYGIALGLWGSAVLLTTKDAAAHMLCVTTVVAYTSAGVGRTFGRPQIFHLHLL
-28 QDVRVSMQLASQS
+28 
-41 GQVDQKMSPS
+41 MS
-51 IHAALVESLFTNPAP
+51 IGP
-66 LFAGALCAAVAALM
+66 LIAALM
-80 TALKTGNAWLWPC
+80 YVGGP
-93 VALLV
+93 
-98 VSGALRALDMGYFQ
+98 YH
-112 RKKPVLTP
+112 
-120 EQVTRWEVRYQIGA
+120 I
-134 MSYALALGIWCL
+134 ALALLSLVFFSAIRHL
-146 TALIGTD
+146 T
-153 DAVAHMIC
+153 
-161 VSVTLCYVAAGGG
+161 
-174 RTYGRPWIF
+174 
-183 HVQMLLACGP
+183 
-193 MTVALAIHGN
+193 
-203 PYYVGMAL
+203 
-211 LNVLFFVSLRQIS
+211 
-224 TSLQEIFVRAL
+224 TSLQRIYVNAW
-235 IGRERE
+235 IAKERE
-241 AALASQFDTALNNMP
+241 AALAGQFDTALNNMP

-261 FRADGRL
+261 FSADGRL

-274 FSEMMHLPD
+274 FIEMMQLSD
-283 DLVQRGASASDI
+283 DFVQRGASATDI
-295 IDACVIAGSVTAASG
+295 CNACVLSGSISAAAAQQ
-310 KMILAEIENT
+310 ILYEIESSQRGDIVT
-320 RTRDMITTDP
+320 SDP
-330 DTARGRYMS
+330 DPAKNRS
-339 WTFQPMA
+339 LDWTFQPMA
-346 GGGAVLLLEDI
+346 GGGTVVLVEDI
-357 TARRNAEA
+357 TERKDAEA

-393 ATQHG
+393 AMQHG
-398 SSHMSALLFVDL
+398 EHRSALLFVDL

-433 DRLREML
+433 ERLREML

-459 NIHSPEDAASLARR
+459 NIHSHEDAAALARR

-490 IGASVGIAITE
+490 IGASVGIAMTA
-501 PGVSADTLL
+501 PGVGADTLL

-520 KADGRATYCFFRD
+520 KADGRGTFCFFRD
-533 EMAQIVEARRIL
+533 EMAQTVEARRIL

-559 LYYQPLVNLKTGRI
+559 LFYQPLINLKSGKVS
-573 TTCEALLR
+573 TCEALLR
-581 WNHPVRGTVSPID
+581 WNHPARGTVSPVD

-602 GLIIDLGRWIL
+602 GLIVDLGRWIL

-620 MKWPAGVS
+620 MKWPEAVS

-639 QRDIM
+639 QRDVL
-644 SEIRYA
+644 SEVRYA
-650 LEVSGLPAERL
+650 LEVSGLPAHRL

-666 ESSLLRNTQLTHDV
+666 ESSLLHNTELTHDV
-680 LAQLHTLGVRISLDD
+680 LSQLRSLGVRISLDD

-703 SYLHNFT
+703 SYLHNFP

-723 IDTARPLTL
+723 IDSDRPLTL

-761 SADGTVTEAQ
+761 SADGAVTEAQ
-771 GYLFSRPVRAVRVR
+771 GYLFSRPVPAVRIR
-785 QLLNASHGRQ
+785 QLLNASHGRR
-795 PPEGQLHIISSRS
+795 PDEQLHVVPSRS

>member
-1 MRGEKQYLANPVPS
+1 
-15 ERLHLLTVELRPE
+15 
-28 QDVRVSMQLASQS
+28 MQL
-41 GQVDQKMSPS
+41 VDQKKRSNREEMEPVLY
-51 IHAALVESLFTNPAP
+51 AALVDSMCQNFWPML
-66 LFAGALCAAVAALM
+66 LGSSCAAVAALL
-80 TALKTGNAWLWPC
+80 TALKTGNILLWPC
-93 VALLV
+93 AVLII
-98 VSGALRALDMGYFQ
+98 GIGTFRAFQ
-112 RKKPVLTP
+112 MRKYERRTSVLTF
-120 EQVTRWEVRYQIGA
+120 EQAKHWEPRYAIGA
-134 MSYALALGIWCL
+134 MLYAGVLGIWCFI
-146 TALIGTD
+146 TIFGND
-153 DAVAHMIC
+153 DAVAHLVC
-161 VSVTLCYVAAGGG
+161 VAVTIGYTAGGAA
-174 RTYGRPWIF
+174 RNYGRPKLIQHHILLSCVPMSLALALHGGF
-183 HVQMLLACGP
+183 YYIGLAMLL
-193 MTVALAIHGN
+193 
-203 PYYVGMAL
+203 
-211 LNVLFFVSLRQIS
+211 VLFFIGLKDINLSLHA
-224 TSLQEIFVRAL
+224 IFVKAL
-235 IGRERE
+235 TSSFRE
-241 AALASQFDTALNNMP
+241 AALAGQFDTALNNMP

-274 FSEMMHLPD
+274 FSEMMQLSD
-283 DLVQRGASASDI
+283 DLLQRGASAPDI
-295 IDACVIAGSVTAASG
+295 IAACVAAGTISAASG
-310 KMILAEIENT
+310 RMILSEIENT
-320 RTRDMITTDP
+320 QARDMITTDP
-330 DTARGRYMS
+330 DVTRDRSLS
-339 WTFQPMA
+339 WTFQAML
-346 GGGAVLLLEDI
+346 GGGAVVLVEDI
-357 TARRNAEA
+357 TERRHAEA

-393 ATQHG
+393 AIQQG
-398 SSHMSALLFVDL
+398 AEQLSALLFVDL

-459 NIHSPEDAASLARR
+459 NIHSADDAAGLARR

-490 IGASVGIAITE
+490 IGASVGIAMTSR
-501 PGVSADTLL
+501 GVSADTLL

-520 KADGRATYCFFRD
+520 KADGRGTFCFFRD
-533 EMAQIVEARRIL
+533 EMAQVVEARRIL

-559 LYYQPLVNLKTGRI
+559 LFYQPLVNLKSGRI
-573 TTCEALLR
+573 STCEALLR

-602 GLIIDLGRWIL
+602 GLIVDLGRWIL
-613 RKACMEC
+613 RRACMEC
-620 MKWPAGVS
+620 MKWPEGVS

-639 QRDIM
+639 QRDVL
-644 SEIRYA
+644 SEVRYA
-650 LEVSGLPAERL
+650 LEVSGLAANRL

-666 ESSLLRNTQLTHDV
+666 ESSLLRNTQVTHDV
-680 LAQLHTLGVRISLDD
+680 LSQLHSLGVRISLDD

-703 SYLHNFT
+703 SYLHNFP

-723 IDTARPLTL
+723 IDSDRPLTL

-761 SADGTVTEAQ
+761 SADGTVSEVQ
-771 GYLFSRPVRAVRVR
+771 GYLFSRPVPATRVR
-785 QLLNASHGRQ
+785 QLLNVSHGRRL
-795 PPEGQLHIISSRS
+795 PEEPLQAVPSRS